1 MSSLAD
7 KALFSHQY
15 ALEISKLLCYSNKKA
30 HTSLIGVITMTKFSF
45 PNSISARIPL
55 LMAAVIIPL
64 LALLVIYN
72 FYSGWLLQR
81 QAAVLGKNTISLFGS
96 QVDSILE
103 MIDKTLLNTDVEDA
117 SSHSSL
123 EDERVLAQMRV
134 RNSLEKILGTYEFL
148 DGVFAYSPEQGLLVS
163 SMVSYDDLAK
173 KNTLIAQTET
183 YVQAFEEGDLSS
195 WAGIQIGEDFCLLR
209 ILRRDGYDIGIWID
223 ITRFLK
229 YLEDAE
235 IQKLDYVGLV
245 FQSDAPLFSDYPQFS
260 QQFNLEK
267 SQQDFDTCQFD
278 GETYIAISTPLDS
291 GDLSLV
297 ALLRTT
303 SILMEVTAFQY
314 VIVFVTALL
323 MMTAPFFLVLINR
336 RIIAP
341 ARQICSVMQD
351 FGQGNLSIRFQQPHV
366 YEEFQLIG
374 STFNHMATEIGQL
387 KIAAYEK
394 QLDAQRTE
402 MQFLQLQ
409 LTPHFYITSLNVIY
423 SLAQTA
429 DFPTIQKMV
438 LALTKYFRYSL
449 QSHSALVPLRD
460 EIQHVESYVAIQKMR
475 YSDRLTVHCQVPQ
488 ELMGR
493 DVPLFLL
500 QTFVENSMKYAFTGE
515 SAVRVEVQA
524 ALGDNK
530 ELIVSIR
537 DNGPGYPASILDGSL
552 LNDTAN
558 SHIGI
563 ENVRK
568 RLALLYQEKASLV
581 LSNPPDGG
589 AQATIVI
596 PSE

>member
-1 MSSLAD
+1 MIPYRIISTGSQGNAVIVNDFMLIDCGVPYKSLAKYVPRLKLVLLTHIHSD
-7 KALFSHQY
+7 HFRPSTLRRLS
-15 ALEISKLLCYSNKKA
+15 LE
-30 HTSLIGVITMTKFSF
+30 
-45 PNSISARIPL
+45 RPL
-55 LMAAVIIPL
+55 L
-64 LALLVIYN
+64 
-72 FYSGWLLQR
+72 R
-81 QAAVLGKNTISLFGS
+81 FGCC
-96 QVDSILE
+96 
-103 MIDKTLLNTDVEDA
+103 
-117 SSHSSL
+117 
-123 EDERVLAQMRV
+123 RW
-134 RNSLEKILGTYEFL
+134 
-148 DGVFAYSPEQGLLVS
+148 LVS
-163 SMVSYDDLAK
+163 ALVKAGVPTSNIDVLEPDVMYGYGVCNVIPVSLVHNVPNCGYKIHFPAGKVFYATDTNNLNGIVARHYDLYMIEA
-173 KNTLIAQTET
+173 N
-183 YVQAFEEGDLSS
+183 Y
-195 WAGIQIGEDFCLLR
+195 
-209 ILRRDGYDIGIWID
+209 
-223 ITRFLK
+223 
-229 YLEDAE
+229 EDAE

-267 SQQDFDTCQFD
+267 SQQDFDTYQFD

-409 LTPHFYITSLNVIY
+409 LTPHFYINSLNVIY

-524 ALGDNK
+524 ALGDNE